1 MQALDIKYNYKMT
14 TPKDLNW
21 LRLYLITNRSLFES
35 DNSFLGASEA
45 ALMGGVRTLQL
56 REKNLTDCE
65 LIELGSQLRILTSNY
80 NARLIIN
87 SRADIAKKIDADGVH
102 LTESCAHAN
111 EIKSA
116 FPGLI
121 VGVSTHSL
129 EGAHIAEAQGADYIT
144 FSPIY
149 ATPSK
154 ANYGPPQGLGLL
166 RQVSQEVNL
175 PVLALGGITLHRVS
189 ECLDQGAFGV
199 ALISDIWNSSHIK
212 EHSFKY
218 TQKFGGNIL

>member
-35 DNSFLGASEA
+35 DNNFLDASEA
-45 ALMGGVRTLQL
+45 ALMGGVRALQL

-154 ANYGPPQGLGLL
+154 VNYGPPQGLALL

-218 TQKFGGNIL
+218 TQKFGGNTL

>member
-1 MQALDIKYNYKMT
+1 MQALDIHYPYKMT
-14 TPKDLNW
+14 TLKGLNW
-21 LRLYLITNRSLFES
+21 LRLYLITNRSLFEN
-35 DNSFLGASEA
+35 DNNFLEASEA
-45 ALMGGVRTLQL
+45 ALMGGVRALQL

-65 LIELGSQLRILTSNY
+65 LIELGNQLRILTSNY
-80 NARLIIN
+80 NAKLIMN
-87 SRADIAKKIDADGVH
+87 SRADIAKIIDADGVH
-102 LTESCAHAN
+102 LTENSAHAN
-111 EIKSA
+111 EIKST
-116 FPGLI
+116 FPDLI

-129 EGAHIAEAQGADYIT
+129 EAAQIAEAQGADYIT

-189 ECLDQGAFGV
+189 ECLEQGAFGV

-218 TQKFGGNIL
+218 TQKFGGNTL

>member
-1 MQALDIKYNYKMT
+1 VQALDIKYNYKMT
-14 TPKDLNW
+14 TPKDINW

-35 DNSFLGASEA
+35 DNSFLDASEA

-154 ANYGPPQGLGLL
+154 VNYGPPQGLALL

>member
-1 MQALDIKYNYKMT
+1 MQALDINYPYKMT
-14 TPKDLNW
+14 TLKGLNW
-21 LRLYLITNRSLFES
+21 LRLYLITNRSLFEN
-35 DNSFLGASEA
+35 DNNFLEASEA
-45 ALMGGVRTLQL
+45 ALMGGVRALQL

-65 LIELGSQLRILTSNY
+65 LIELGNQLRILTSNY
-80 NARLIIN
+80 NAKLIMN
-87 SRADIAKKIDADGVH
+87 SRADIAKIIDADGVH
-102 LTESCAHAN
+102 LTENSAHAN
-111 EIKSA
+111 EIKST
-116 FPGLI
+116 FPDLI

-129 EGAHIAEAQGADYIT
+129 EAAHIAEAQGADYLT

-166 RQVSQEVNL
+166 RQVSQEINL

-189 ECLDQGAFGV
+189 ECLEQGAFGV

-218 TQKFGGNIL
+218 TQKFGGNTL

>member
-1 MQALDIKYNYKMT
+1 M
-14 TPKDLNW
+14 
-21 LRLYLITNRSLFES
+21 R
-35 DNSFLGASEA
+35 
-45 ALMGGVRTLQL
+45 GVRALQL

-65 LIELGSQLRILTSNY
+65 LIELGNQLRILTSNY
-80 NARLIIN
+80 NAKLIMN
-87 SRADIAKKIDADGVH
+87 SRADIAKIIDADGVH
-102 LTESCAHAN
+102 LTENSAHAN
-111 EIKSA
+111 EIKST
-116 FPGLI
+116 FPDLI

-129 EGAHIAEAQGADYIT
+129 EAAQIAEAQGADYIT

-189 ECLDQGAFGV
+189 ECLEQGAFGV

-218 TQKFGGNIL
+218 TQKFGGNTL

>member
-1 MQALDIKYNYKMT
+1 MQALDINYPYKMT
-14 TPKDLNW
+14 TLKGLNW
-21 LRLYLITNRSLFES
+21 LRLYLITNRSLFEN
-35 DNSFLGASEA
+35 DNNFLDASEA
-45 ALMGGVRTLQL
+45 ALMGGVRALQL

-65 LIELGSQLRILTSNY
+65 LIELGNQLRILTSNY
-80 NARLIIN
+80 NAKLIMN
-87 SRADIAKKIDADGVH
+87 SRADIAKIIDADGVH
-102 LTESCAHAN
+102 LTENSAHAN
-111 EIKSA
+111 EIKST
-116 FPGLI
+116 FPDLI

-129 EGAHIAEAQGADYIT
+129 EAAQIAEAQGADYIT

-189 ECLDQGAFGV
+189 ECLEQGAFGV

-218 TQKFGGNIL
+218 TQKFGGNTL

>member
-1 MQALDIKYNYKMT
+1 MQALDINHPYKMT
-14 TPKDLNW
+14 TLKGLNW

-35 DNSFLGASEA
+35 DNNFLEASEA
-45 ALMGGVRTLQL
+45 ALMGGVRALQL

-65 LIELGSQLRILTSNY
+65 LIELGNQLRILTSNY
-80 NARLIIN
+80 NAKLIMN
-87 SRADIAKKIDADGVH
+87 SRADIAKIIDADGVH
-102 LTESCAHAN
+102 LTENSAHAN
-111 EIKSA
+111 EIKST
-116 FPGLI
+116 FPDLI

-129 EGAHIAEAQGADYIT
+129 EAAQIAEAQGADYIT

-189 ECLDQGAFGV
+189 ECLEQGAFGV

-218 TQKFGGNIL
+218 TQKFGGNTL

>member
-1 MQALDIKYNYKMT
+1 VQALDINYTYKMT

-35 DNSFLGASEA
+35 DNNFLEASEA
-45 ALMGGVRTLQL
+45 ALMGGVRALQL

-149 ATPSK
+149 ETPSK
-154 ANYGPPQGLGLL
+154 ENYGPPQGLGLL
-166 RQVSQEVNL
+166 RQVSQKVNL

-218 TQKFGGNIL
+218 TQKFGGNTL

>member
-1 MQALDIKYNYKMT
+1 MT
-14 TPKDLNW
+14 TLKDLNW
-21 LRLYLITNRSLFES
+21 LRLYLITNRSLFEN
-35 DNSFLGASEA
+35 DNNFLEASEA
-45 ALMGGVRTLQL
+45 ALMGGVRALQL

-65 LIELGSQLRILTSNY
+65 LIELGNQLRILTSNY
-80 NARLIIN
+80 NAKLIMN
-87 SRADIAKKIDADGVH
+87 SRADIAKIIDADGVH
-102 LTESCAHAN
+102 LTENSAHAN
-111 EIKSA
+111 EIKST
-116 FPGLI
+116 FPDLI

-129 EGAHIAEAQGADYIT
+129 EAAQIAEAQGADYIT

-189 ECLDQGAFGV
+189 ECLEQGAFGV

-218 TQKFGGNIL
+218 TQKFGGNTL

>member
-1 MQALDIKYNYKMT
+1 
-14 TPKDLNW
+14 
-21 LRLYLITNRSLFES
+21 
-35 DNSFLGASEA
+35 
-45 ALMGGVRTLQL
+45 MGGVRALQL

-65 LIELGSQLRILTSNY
+65 LIELGNQLRILTSNY
-80 NARLIIN
+80 NAKLIMN
-87 SRADIAKKIDADGVH
+87 SRADIAKIIDADGVH
-102 LTESCAHAN
+102 LTENSAHAN
-111 EIKSA
+111 EIKST
-116 FPGLI
+116 FPDLI

-129 EGAHIAEAQGADYIT
+129 EAAQIAEAQGADYIT

-189 ECLDQGAFGV
+189 ECLEQGAFGV

-218 TQKFGGNIL
+218 TQKFGGNTL

>member
-21 LRLYLITNRSLFES
+21 LRLYLITNRSLFKS
-35 DNSFLGASEA
+35 DNNFLDASEA
-45 ALMGGVRTLQL
+45 ALIGGVRALQL

>member
-1 MQALDIKYNYKMT
+1 MLALDIKYNYKMT

-35 DNSFLGASEA
+35 GNNFLDASEA
-45 ALMGGVRTLQL
+45 ALMGGVRALQL
-56 REKNLTDCE
+56 REKNLTDPE

-218 TQKFGGNIL
+218 TQKFGGNTL

>member
-1 MQALDIKYNYKMT
+1 VQALDIKYNYKMT

-35 DNSFLGASEA
+35 DNNFLDASES

>member
-1 MQALDIKYNYKMT
+1 VQALDIKYNYKMT

-35 DNSFLGASEA
+35 DNSFLDASEA
-45 ALMGGVRTLQL
+45 ALMGGVRALQL

-166 RQVSQEVNL
+166 RQVTQEVNL

>member
-1 MQALDIKYNYKMT
+1 VQALDINYPYKMT
-14 TPKDLNW
+14 TLKGLNW
-21 LRLYLITNRSLFES
+21 LRLYLITNRSLFEN
-35 DNSFLGASEA
+35 DNNFLEASEA
-45 ALMGGVRTLQL
+45 ALMGGVRALQL

-65 LIELGSQLRILTSNY
+65 LIELGNQLRILTSNY
-80 NARLIIN
+80 NAKLIMN
-87 SRADIAKKIDADGVH
+87 SRADIAKIIDADGVH
-102 LTESCAHAN
+102 LTENSAHAN
-111 EIKSA
+111 EIKST
-116 FPGLI
+116 FPDLI

-129 EGAHIAEAQGADYIT
+129 EAAQIAEAQGANYIT

-189 ECLDQGAFGV
+189 ECLEQGAFGV

-218 TQKFGGNIL
+218 TQKFGGNTL